1 MLNAY
6 GFSFLLL
13 NHSNRLNRIEIICI
27 TFQYKK
33 LSSCSSDL
41 YSKSSLFKLFGAE
54 EKNFFFFIKDS
65 VINEHYVSK
74 ITHKRLIDFVNGL

>member
-6 GFSFLLL
+6 DFSFLLL
-13 NHSNRLNRIEIICI
+13 NHSNRLNRTEICI

-33 LSSCSSDL
+33 LPSCSSDL
-41 YSKSSLFKLFGAE
+41 YSKSSLFKLFGT
-54 EKNFFFFIKDS
+54 EKKKTFFLFIKDC

-74 ITHKRLIDFVNGL
+74 ITRKRLIHFVNVL